1 MVSKWE
7 KTYKELF
14 LRKNMAKRKLL
25 NLQKIKRRKNE
36 RNEDIVWTLRKL
48 RVIRVMQGELFFMM
62 NQLQIQ
68 LL

>member
-1 MVSKWE
+1 
-7 KTYKELF
+7 
-14 LRKNMAKRKLL
+14 MAKRKLL